1 MGQKINIEIDVQSIP
16 AELNDS
22 ETAKLFANT
31 LPATIRLSRWGDEY
45 YGGCGVNVAEADD
58 AREIMDVGEL
68 AYWAP
73 GKTFCI
79 FFGPTPASTD
89 DRPRAA
95 SAANPIGKITGDVS
109 ILRSLGGSITAE
121 ISASTGG

>member
-1 MGQKINIEIDVQSIP
+1 MGQKIEIDIDGQRVP

-22 ETAKLFANT
+22 TTAKLFAET
-31 LPATIRLSRWGDEY
+31 LPATISLSRWGDEY
-45 YGGCGVNVAEADD
+45 YGGCGVNTAEAED
-58 AREIMDVGEL
+58 AREIMEVGEL

-73 GKTFCI
+73 GSAFCI

-95 SAANPIGKITGDVS
+95 SPANPMGKITGDATVF
-109 ILRSLGGSITAE
+109 RPLGGSVTVT
-121 ISASTGG
+121 ISVS